1 MAEEFVGPEYLTTRG
16 IPSSR
21 RGYDKRVVDAVLSEA
36 RGHWQALLDRYTEL
50 RQLVE
55 STGGIEFLGKEL
67 SEIGRDVGEVLA
79 SAQQAA
85 EGIRNRSHQ
94 EAERIER
101 EASEEAEAVV
111 AEAERQAFDLRSS
124 AWDDGMDLIQ
134 SIEAEGERIIQAAK
148 DSALLIRAQAE
159 KDAHRHIAGAEREAS
174 DLVRQARYEADRQ
187 LNQARE
193 LAQTIID
200 RAAAPAFIEPGDT
213 VQVRDPGVE
222 RRRDEILGEI
232 ERIRLQQNVDS
243 VAVFENEPK
252 LPEPDARPYE
262 PDGIDLSDVL
272 AAEVGE
278 MRGEPDEVIAPDV
291 PNEPEVVTVS
301 TTPPGPRHGTPD
313 PAHDLFGTDDDVGT
327 LFEALRTTGEQPQPI
342 VEEQLPADPFELRDQ
357 LLSLVVDDAARETK
371 RRIVDLQ
378 NEALAGLRSTGWE
391 PNPPT
396 VARELGRSLEPL
408 ILKAAS
414 AGATAAGPL
423 ADLRGAIADPGTRAS
438 QVVAGMAA
446 SLAGQ
451 LAAAVE
457 DASNPELAAEAVSR
471 VFRVWRNDEAERW
484 VENVAGT
491 AYHDSLLSAMRAGGI
506 DKVQALVGSD
516 PACAECP
523 GPGGLSWR
531 PGREPPDETKVPPAS
546 ITCTCAV
553 VPAG

>member
-1 MAEEFVGPEYLTTRG
+1 MAEELVGPEYLTTRG

-36 RGHWQALLDRYTEL
+36 RGHWQQLLDRYHEL
-50 RQLVE
+50 RQVVE
-55 STGGIEFLGKEL
+55 ATGGIDFLGKEL
-67 SEIGRDVGEVLA
+67 SEVGRDVGEVLA

-85 EGIRNRSHQ
+85 DGIRTRSRA

-101 EASEEAEAVV
+101 EAADEAAAVV
-111 AEAERQAFDLRSS
+111 AEAEQQAFDLRSD
-124 AWDDGMDLIQ
+124 AWDGGMELIE

-200 RAAAPAFIEPGDT
+200 RAAAPSFIEPGDT

-243 VAVFENEPK
+243 VTVFDNEPK
-252 LPEPDARPYE
+252 LPDDDRPYE

-278 MRGEPDEVIAPDV
+278 LRGDPGDVIAADA
-291 PNEPEVVTVS
+291 PNDPAVVTVS
-301 TTPPGPRHGTPD
+301 TTPPGPRHGTVD
-313 PAHDLFGTDDDVGT
+313 PARDLFGTEDDVGT
-327 LFEALRTTGEQPQPI
+327 LFEALRTTGEQPQPV

-357 LLSLVVDDAARETK
+357 LLGPVVDEAARDTK

-391 PNPPT
+391 PSPPT

-423 ADLRGAIADPGTRAS
+423 AGLRGSIADPGARAG
-438 QVVAGMAA
+438 QVVSGMAA

-451 LAAAVE
+451 LAAAIE
-457 DASNPELAAEAVSR
+457 DATNPELAAEEVSR
-471 VFRVWRNDEAERW
+471 VFRTWRNEEAERW
-484 VENVAGT
+484 VGNVAGA
-491 AYHDSLLSAMRAGGI
+491 AYHDSLLSAMRAGGV
-506 DKVQALVGSD
+506 DKVRALVGSD
-516 PACAECP
+516 PVCAECP

-531 PGREPPDETKVPPAS
+531 PGREPPDETKIPPAS
-546 ITCTCAV
+546 VTCTCTV